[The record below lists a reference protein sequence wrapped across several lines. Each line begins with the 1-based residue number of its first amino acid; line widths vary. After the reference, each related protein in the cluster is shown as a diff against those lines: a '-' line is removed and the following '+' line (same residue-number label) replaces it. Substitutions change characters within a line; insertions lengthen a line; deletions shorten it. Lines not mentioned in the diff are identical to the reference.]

1 METKKIYVVSSFGFG
16 GYYSDKWEN
25 IECAFETKEA
35 ADAYMLEQ
43 EELGNKIDDDFFDE
57 IKDCLAE
64 KEYEIQCKYYD
75 PNTTHLYKDANEEDY
90 HAESEEFNNVTKY
103 KIIKE
108 KFNVNKDEYDKKV
121 NNISSGFV
129 GYIIR
134 EIDLYS

>member
-1 METKKIYVVSSFGFG
+1 M
-16 GYYSDKWEN
+16 
-25 IECAFETKEA
+25 
-35 ADAYMLEQ
+35 
-43 EELGNKIDDDFFDE
+43 FDE

-75 PNTTHLYKDANEEDY
+75 PNTAHLYKDANEEDY

-108 KFNVNKDEYDKKV
+108 KFNVNKDEYDKKD